1 MDFSK
6 FGKGLS
12 YVAEVVAAAARLHK
26 LPPTPP
32 TLTIRVEL

>member
-12 YVAEVVAAAARLHK
+12 YVAEAVAAVARLHK
-26 LPPTPP
+26 LPPPP